1 MFQHDT
7 KKSESSISSTTPVNE
22 QYIRIGTLNANSP
35 VNIGSNNIQTITITQ
50 NYDSH
55 KIYKTILSNLLER
68 DIYPNSIIT
77 IDSELKDLSEELS
90 PNRQDMSTITNI
102 IQKIKEK
109 AVDIPL
115 DILKDCVVGAISGSV
130 SAAVIEGIR
139 SLMM

>member
-1 MFQHDT
+1 M
-7 KKSESSISSTTPVNE
+7 
-22 QYIRIGTLNANSP
+22 
-35 VNIGSNNIQTITITQ
+35 
-50 NYDSH
+50 
-55 KIYKTILSNLLER
+55 SNLLER
-68 DIYPNSIIT
+68 DIYPNSVIT